1 MSNNDKR
8 PKSTFFLN
16 LDLLNI
22 LSIYLERNNIICDS
36 KELSPLEY
44 VWRNISHKPY
54 TKHEF
59 IDELIRNDY
68 CVKTTSDADDDLN
81 SELMRLGFKRNA
93 WFHIFLRV
101 ILRYIIKQVDFYKV
115 LIQYVAPKD
124 TQLLLLK
131 YQSQACTLNC

>member
-93 WFHIFLRV
+93 
-101 ILRYIIKQVDFYKV
+101 
-115 LIQYVAPKD
+115 
-124 TQLLLLK
+124 
-131 YQSQACTLNC
+131 